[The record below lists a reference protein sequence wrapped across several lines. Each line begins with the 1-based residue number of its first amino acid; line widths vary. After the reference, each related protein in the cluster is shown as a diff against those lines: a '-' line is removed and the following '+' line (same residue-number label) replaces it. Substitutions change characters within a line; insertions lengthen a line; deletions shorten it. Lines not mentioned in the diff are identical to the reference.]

1 MDNSGQTKGIA
12 RNNYLIGGIYMA
24 NLFAWASIG
33 ENGKAVGGK
42 KGDQTGREVRVG
54 PYYNFGQ
61 DKCIRFRNV
70 ARGRKM
76 AIIAKFLANSNV
88 AGYNQYNRSSLHMA
102 CRAYN
107 WDWNKIKKAIKNG
120 TFPLCNT
127 DCSAYFTVCVNLA
140 YGKEKLPSDCTT
152 RNLVKRCTVTNKAN
166 FKLTKNCPP
175 KKWQKGDAPI
185 KEGKHI
191 IINV

>member
-1 MDNSGQTKGIA
+1 
-12 RNNYLIGGIYMA
+12 MA

-33 ENGKAVGGK
+33 ENGKATGGK
-42 KGDQTGREVRVG
+42 RGDQTGREVKVG
-54 PYYNFGQ
+54 AYYDFGQ

-70 ARGRKM
+70 LRGRKM
-76 AIIAKFLANSNV
+76 SKVAKILANDNS
-88 AGYNQYNRSSLHMA
+88 AGYNQYDRVSLFNA
-102 CRAYN
+102 CKSYK
-107 WDWNKIKKAIKNG
+107 WDFAKIKKAIKDGN
-120 TFPLCNT
+120 FPKCNT
-127 DCSAYFTVCVNLA
+127 DCSQFYATCVNIV

-152 RNLVKRCTVTNKAN
+152 RNLVSRCAVTNKKN
-166 FKLTKNCPP
+166 FKLINHCPP

>member
-1 MDNSGQTKGIA
+1 
-12 RNNYLIGGIYMA
+12 MA

-76 AIIAKFLANSNV
+76 AKVAKILANDNS
-88 AGYNQYNRSSLHMA
+88 AGYNQYDRVSLFNA
-102 CRAYN
+102 CKSYN
-107 WDWNKIKKAIKNG
+107 WDFEKIKKAIKG
-120 TFPLCNT
+120 GQFPKCNT
-127 DCSAYFTVCVNLA
+127 DCSQFYATCVNIV

-152 RNLVKRCTVTNKAN
+152 RNLVPRCAVTNKAN
-166 FKLTKNCPP
+166 FKLINHCPP
-175 KKWQKGDAPI
+175 KKWKKGDAPI

>member
-1 MDNSGQTKGIA
+1 
-12 RNNYLIGGIYMA
+12 MA

-61 DKCIRFRNV
+61 DKCIRFRNA

-107 WDWNKIKKAIKNG
+107 WDWKKIKKAIKNG
-120 TFPLCNT
+120 TFPMCNT
-127 DCSAYFTVCVNLA
+127 DCSAYFAVCVNLA

-152 RNLVKRCTVTNKAN
+152 RNLVPRCVVTNKAN
-166 FKLTKNCPP
+166 FKLINHCPP
-175 KKWQKGDAPI
+175 KKWKKGDAPI

>member
-12 RNNYLIGGIYMA
+12 RNNYLIGGMNME

-42 KGDQTGREVRVG
+42 KGDQTGREVKVG
-54 PYYNFGQ
+54 QYYNFGQ

-76 AIIAKFLANSNV
+76 ATIAKFLAKSNV
-88 AGYNQYNRSSLHMA
+88 AGYNQYNRSSLHSA
-102 CRAYN
+102 CKSYGWN
-107 WDWNKIKKAIKNG
+107 WKKIKKAIENG

-152 RNLVKRCTVTNKAN
+152 RNLVKRCTVTNRAN
-166 FKLTKNCPP
+166 FKLTKNLPP

>member
-1 MDNSGQTKGIA
+1 
-12 RNNYLIGGIYMA
+12 MA
-24 NLFAWASIG
+24 NLFVWASIG

-42 KGDQTGREVRVG
+42 KGDQTGREVKVG
-54 PYYNFGQ
+54 NYYDFGQ

-76 AIIAKFLANSNV
+76 SKVAKILANDNS
-88 AGYNQYNRSSLHMA
+88 AGYNQYDRVSLFNA
-102 CRAYN
+102 CKSYK
-107 WDWNKIKKAIKNG
+107 WDFAKIKKAIKDG
-120 TFPLCNT
+120 TFPKCNT
-127 DCSAYFTVCVNLA
+127 DCSQFYATCVNIV

-152 RNLVKRCTVTNKAN
+152 RNLVPRCAVTNKKN
-166 FKLTKNCPP
+166 FKLINHCPP

>member
-1 MDNSGQTKGIA
+1 
-12 RNNYLIGGIYMA
+12 MA

-120 TFPLCNT
+120 TFPMCNT
-127 DCSAYFTVCVNLA
+127 DCSAYFAVCVNLA

-152 RNLVKRCTVTNKAN
+152 RNLVPRCTVTNKAN
-166 FKLTKNCPP
+166 FKLINHCPP
-175 KKWQKGDAPI
+175 NKWKKGDAPI

>member
-1 MDNSGQTKGIA
+1 
-12 RNNYLIGGIYMA
+12 MA

-70 ARGRKM
+70 LRGRKM
-76 AIIAKFLANSNV
+76 SKVAKILANDNS
-88 AGYNQYNRSSLHMA
+88 AGYNQYDRVSLFNA
-102 CRAYN
+102 CKSYN
-107 WDWNKIKKAIKNG
+107 WDFAKIKKAIKDGN
-120 TFPLCNT
+120 FPKCNT
-127 DCSAYFTVCVNLA
+127 DCSQFYATCVNIV
-140 YGKEKLPSDCTT
+140 YGKEKLASDCTT

-166 FKLTKNCPP
+166 FKLINHCPP
-175 KKWQKGDAPI
+175 KKWKKGDAPI